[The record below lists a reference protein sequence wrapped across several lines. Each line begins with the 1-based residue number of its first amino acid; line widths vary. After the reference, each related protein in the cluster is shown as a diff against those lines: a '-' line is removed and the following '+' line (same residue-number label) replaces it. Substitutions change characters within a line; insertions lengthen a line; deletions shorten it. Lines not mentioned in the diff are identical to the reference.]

1 MSKKYAKAG
10 VIQSQKGAVVIRD
23 IDETIVEEAG
33 QGSGDLETPD
43 VISFSRRRL
52 LSHPIQPPAKK
63 LRGNIQI

>member
-1 MSKKYAKAG
+1 MLLSDVRVTNKYH
-10 VIQSQKGAVVIRD
+10 SLLPN